1 MILRREHRLFVE
13 FKDDPKYIKEEL
25 KTYDIDA
32 LTFARLYNYLVKL
45 VKEELT
51 NVDVTLTVA

>member
-1 MILRREHRLFVE
+1 VE
-13 FKDDPKYIKEEL
+13 FKDVPKYIKEEL
-25 KTYDIDA
+25 KTYGIDA

-51 NVDVTLTVA
+51 NADVTLTVA

>member
-1 MILRREHRLFVE
+1 ME